1 MHKASHAKM
10 TILICDDDE
19 RLRRSIVRHLHLSD
33 FACIEV
39 ATGEEALN
47 VLRENNSISLLI
59 LDVLM
64 PGLSGLQVLERLR
77 LDGCHLPVLLLTA
90 HATVDVAVRATK
102 LGCANVLQKPFTVSE
117 ITKYIHDA
125 IALYAPATTAV
136 TVNRY
141 DQLLGKSRPMQEL
154 FQNLKRL
161 EGFDI
166 STILLSGESGTG
178 KDLVAQAIHRQGRR
192 ANRNFIELDCSTVPE
207 SLLEST
213 LFGHER
219 GSFTDAHHQ
228 RRGLF
233 EMAED
238 GVIFLDEIGELS
250 PSAQV
255 KLLRALEARTFR
267 RIGGTANL
275 SLSAAVITAT
285 NRDLPAEIAAGRFR
299 QDLYYRL
306 SVLQLHTPPLRERAD
321 DIPMLATYFLHEFC
335 RRHQRAAKDLSA
347 DAIVCLMEYPWPGN
361 IRELRNIMEQMVIFN
376 DASLIQRAH
385 LPPALQTGP
394 KPAQSLGVA
403 FTLPEHG
410 IILQDLERDLVHQA
424 LSRAQNNQSHAAK
437 LLGLSRHTFRTLMK
451 RFGML

>member
-1 MHKASHAKM
+1 MLKASHAQM

-33 FACIEV
+33 FVCIEV
-39 ATGEEALN
+39 ATGEEALK
-47 VLRENNSISLLI
+47 VLQVNNAISLLI

-77 LDGCHLPVLLLTA
+77 ADGCYVPVLLLTA

-125 IALYAPATTAV
+125 IALYAPAATAV
-136 TVNRY
+136 TDRY
-141 DQLLGKSRPMQEL
+141 DHLLGKSRPMQEL

-161 EGFDI
+161 ENFDI

-178 KDLVAQAIHRQGRR
+178 KDLVAQAIYRQGRR
-192 ANRNFIELDCSTVPE
+192 ANRSFIELDCSTVPE

-275 SLSAAVITAT
+275 SLCAAVITAT
-285 NRDLPAEIAAGRFR
+285 NRDLPTEIAAGRFR

-321 DIPMLATYFLHEFC
+321 DIPMLATHFLHEFC
-335 RRHQRAAKDLSA
+335 KRHQCAAKDLSA
-347 DAIVCLMEYPWPGN
+347 DAIECLMGYPWPGN

-376 DASLIQRAH
+376 DASVILRAH
-385 LPPALQTGP
+385 LPLALQSTP
-394 KPAQSLGVA
+394 KPTSSQSA
-403 FTLPEHG
+403 PFTLPEHG
-410 IILQDLERDLVHQA
+410 INLQDLERDLVQQA

-437 LLGLSRHTFRTLMK
+437 LLGLSRHSFRTLMK
-451 RFGML
+451 RFGLL